1 MRVKQLI
8 IRLPNRKGAFAL
20 VAGLFLSACGSVGS
34 RDGDAPYGLAERV
47 LWNTSRVVGSPEP
60 PPPYRLRRV
69 FPQYTFENPT
79 FIAQDPNSER
89 LLVAEYEGRIYSFQG
104 NDPDA
109 GKDLFLDW
117 NRRVSA
123 FSFHPRYR
131 DNGQVF
137 VFSPTNPK
145 LEGKKDE
152 EGNPVTQLSRVS
164 RFELEPGSDPPRLRP
179 ESEKVIIEWPS
190 GGHNGGEAIIG
201 PDGYLY
207 VATGDG
213 TGSSDR
219 EHTGQDVDDLLAVMM
234 RLDVERPDPGRA
246 YSIPQDNPFVGVP
259 GAREEIWAYG
269 FRNPWRFSFDP
280 VTGQPW
286 VGDVGQDLWE
296 LIELVSRGSNHGWPV
311 KEGSHPFHP
320 NTKPGP
326 TPIVPPVM
334 EHHHRESRSIT
345 GGYVYQGDKF
355 PELKG
360 AYLYGDYSYGKI
372 WGLRYDHDQKEVVW
386 HQELADSAVKIVSF
400 GLGRDGAVYALD
412 YDSGEV
418 FELEHQ
424 PAAGSEAT
432 LSPEAER
439 DRTVR
444 IGEGSSAG
452 SRRHP
457 VFGERPLLVRRSRQG
472 AVSRLAGRDADQV
485 QRGRRLGVATTVR

>member
-1 MRVKQLI
+1 MWVKQLI
-8 IRLPNRKGAFAL
+8 TRNPDRKGVLAL
-20 VAGLFLSACGSVGS
+20 VAGLFLSACGSASSGE
-34 RDGDAPYGLAERV
+34 GDVPYGLTERV

-60 PPPYRLRRV
+60 PPPYQLRRV
-69 FPQYTFENPT
+69 FPQHSFENPT

-89 LLVAEYEGRIYSFQG
+89 LLVAEYGGPIYSFHG

-131 DNGQVF
+131 ENGQVF
-137 VFSPTNPK
+137 VFSPTDPK

-179 ESEKVIIEWPS
+179 ESEKVIIQWPS

-334 EHHHRESRSIT
+334 EHHHRNAGPSPAATSTRETSSRS
-345 GGYVYQGDKF
+345 
-355 PELKG
+355 
-360 AYLYGDYSYGKI
+360 
-372 WGLRYDHDQKEVVW
+372 
-386 HQELADSAVKIVSF
+386 
-400 GLGRDGAVYALD
+400 
-412 YDSGEV
+412 
-418 FELEHQ
+418 
-424 PAAGSEAT
+424 
-432 LSPEAER
+432 
-439 DRTVR
+439 
-444 IGEGSSAG
+444 
-452 SRRHP
+452 
-457 VFGERPLLVRRSRQG
+457 
-472 AVSRLAGRDADQV
+472 
-485 QRGRRLGVATTVR
+485 

>member
-152 EGNPVTQLSRVS
+152 EGNPVTQLSRV
-164 RFELEPGSDPPRLRP
+164 PGSSWNRGAIRRGCVPNRRRSSSSGRPVDTTAAKPSSVRTGTSTLPP
-179 ESEKVIIEWPS
+179 ET
-190 GGHNGGEAIIG
+190 A
-201 PDGYLY
+201 
-207 VATGDG
+207 
-213 TGSSDR
+213 
-219 EHTGQDVDDLLAVMM
+219 
-234 RLDVERPDPGRA
+234 
-246 YSIPQDNPFVGVP
+246 
-259 GAREEIWAYG
+259 
-269 FRNPWRFSFDP
+269 
-280 VTGQPW
+280 
-286 VGDVGQDLWE
+286 
-296 LIELVSRGSNHGWPV
+296 
-311 KEGSHPFHP
+311 
-320 NTKPGP
+320 
-326 TPIVPPVM
+326 
-334 EHHHRESRSIT
+334 
-345 GGYVYQGDKF
+345 
-355 PELKG
+355 
-360 AYLYGDYSYGKI
+360 
-372 WGLRYDHDQKEVVW
+372 
-386 HQELADSAVKIVSF
+386 
-400 GLGRDGAVYALD
+400 
-412 YDSGEV
+412 
-418 FELEHQ
+418 
-424 PAAGSEAT
+424 
-432 LSPEAER
+432 PEAPIGSTPV
-439 DRTVR
+439 RTWTTCW
-444 IGEGSSAG
+444 
-452 SRRHP
+452 
-457 VFGERPLLVRRSRQG
+457 RS
-472 AVSRLAGRDADQV
+472 
-485 QRGRRLGVATTVR
+485 